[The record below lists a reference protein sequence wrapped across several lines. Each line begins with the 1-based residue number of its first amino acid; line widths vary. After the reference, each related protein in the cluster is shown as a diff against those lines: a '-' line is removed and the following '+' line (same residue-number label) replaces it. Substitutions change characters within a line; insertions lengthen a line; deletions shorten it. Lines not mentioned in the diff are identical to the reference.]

1 MKQAVCY
8 SCGEMKRGALAPCP
22 HCGRSPESDD
32 DLILSIGLTDR
43 YLDDAELEAV
53 GRDIKQGKRPNL
65 NDETRQQFQA
75 HLEEFKKFPAVN
87 R

>member
-32 DLILSIGLTDR
+32 DLILSLGLTDR

-53 GRDIKQGKRPNL
+53 GRDIKQGKRPKL
-65 NDETRQQFQA
+65 DDETRQRFQA
-75 HLEEFKKFPAVN
+75 HLEEFKKFPAVK